1 MDYYAE
7 RKKCFNYNPSIK
19 KYKTIVN
26 YNKMKYKVTTATT
39 TREEKKHEEK
49 TFQIE
54 LNRISLIW

>member
-39 TREEKKHEEK
+39 TREEKKARGK
-49 TFQIE
+49 NIS
-54 LNRISLIW
+54 NRIK